1 MPAPSSFFHRRRS
14 TVAPSVGISPPS
26 STKSLT
32 TSQSYS
38 QAFTATPSGMVG
50 PVTYAWSWQSG
61 GTGFSLSGATSAT
74 CTVTSPARVNGTSQ
88 SGILQVTAT
97 DTGNGNAQYT
107 DTASIDVAW
116 GTGV

>member
-14 TVAPSVGISPPS
+14 TVAPSVSISPPS

-38 QAFTATPSGMVG
+38 QLFTATPSGMVG
-50 PVTYAWSWQSG
+50 PVTYLWAWQSG
-61 GTGFSLSGATSAT
+61 GTGFSLSTTTASST
-74 CTVTSPARVNGTSQ
+74 TVSSPARANGTSQ

-97 DTGNGNAQYT
+97 DTGDGNKQYT
-107 DTASIDVAW
+107 DTASIDAAW